1 MLQKK
6 SYYGDSDSGHH
17 SHGLPYTSQL
27 LTASVPS
34 TPQSLTSY
42 LSVPNMSCSTFTYPP
57 CQVLQLKPKV
67 MESPTTVI
75 KVFPLAT
82 GSAVHVAGKGRRAL
96 ARGCCC
102 CSCSVQPTRR
112 KRMKRMWTL
121 DVVDISVLLEMALLA
136 YDSSRLWFMSHL

>member
-6 SYYGDSDSGHH
+6 SYYADSDSGHH

-75 KVFPLAT
+75 KVLPFGYRFSCT
-82 GSAVHVAGKGRRAL
+82 RCRERTKGT
-96 ARGCCC
+96 
-102 CSCSVQPTRR
+102 CSWLLLLQLQCTTHQKKENETH
-112 KRMKRMWTL
+112 
-121 DVVDISVLLEMALLA
+121 DVVDISVLREMALLA
-136 YDSSRLWFMSHL
+136 YDSSRLWFMSHW